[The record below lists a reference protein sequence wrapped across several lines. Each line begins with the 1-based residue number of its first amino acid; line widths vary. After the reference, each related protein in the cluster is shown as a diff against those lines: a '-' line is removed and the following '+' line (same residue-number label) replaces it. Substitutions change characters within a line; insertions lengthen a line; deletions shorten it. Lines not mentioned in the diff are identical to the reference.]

1 MEAEH
6 FEIAEFLGRYPPFD
20 QLPPQELNRVATH
33 LEISYYRAGSDIFRF
48 GEEIRDLGVI
58 RSGSVEIYRRNGD
71 LYNRLSTGDLFGQLG
86 LLMSNRVRL
95 PSRAIEDSLI
105 YFIPEVIFTDLCERF
120 ETFALFVEVDNRD
133 LLNRAV
139 TEQKQ
144 SYALSG
150 SKLSDILTR
159 QPVLASQEESI
170 RKAAIKMAEE
180 NVSSLLIVE
189 EIIPLEDD
197 GVVQSRLVGI
207 VTDRDL
213 RRRVVAKGYDI
224 DRPIAE
230 VMTASPVTATD
241 DTYVFEAMLTML
253 RLNLHHLPVLSN
265 QRPVGVV
272 AISDL
277 VRYESK
283 NSLYIV
289 SQIHRAQSLE
299 ELVQLSNEV
308 EPCFVRMV
316 QDDANSEMIASAMS
330 TIGLSFKQRL
340 LELSEMRLGNPPV
353 PYCFLALGSMARDEQ
368 LLVTDQDNALI
379 LADEYRPELH
389 ARYFE
394 QLAQEVCDGLAACG
408 YKLCSGEI
416 MATNPEWRK
425 TESQWRECFANWID
439 NPDPEAL
446 LNCSIFFDLEGVFGE
461 TRWAVELNQ
470 FIVDRARQSAKFL
483 SSMARNAL
491 LRTPP
496 LGFFKDFVMEQD
508 GEHRRTINLKRRG
521 TAPLV
526 DLIRV
531 HALACGSTSRNS
543 FSRIASVTAAGLLP
557 DGRASELRYAMEYL
571 MMVRIRHQVED
582 IEAGEEPANT
592 IEPDKLSSFERRN
605 LKEAFNVIS
614 NAQRFLKFR
623 YPSGRN

>member
-20 QLPPQELNRVATH
+20 QLPPAELNRVATN
-33 LEISYYRAGSDIFRF
+33 LEVSYYRAGADIFRF
-48 GEEIRDLGVI
+48 GDEIHELCVV
-58 RSGSVEIYRRNGD
+58 RSGSVEIYRRNGE
-71 LYNRLSTGDLFGQLG
+71 LYNRLSAGDLFGQLG

-105 YFIPEVIFTDLCERF
+105 YFIPEEIFTDLSERF

-144 SYALSG
+144 SSPLSG
-150 SKLSDILTR
+150 ARLADILTR
-159 QPVLASQEESI
+159 KPVMVTRDESI
-170 RKAAIKMAEE
+170 RNAAIRMADE

-189 EIIPLEDD
+189 EIIPFEDD
-197 GVVQSRLVGI
+197 GVVQSRLAGI

-213 RRRVVAKGYDI
+213 RRRVVATGFDTE
-224 DRPIAE
+224 RPIAE
-230 VMTASPVTATD
+230 VMTASPVTASD
-241 DTYVFEAMLTML
+241 DTYLFEAMLTML

-265 QRPVGVV
+265 QRPIGVV

-289 SQIHRAQSLE
+289 SQIHRAQSLD
-299 ELVQLSNEV
+299 ELVQLSKEV
-308 EPCFVRMV
+308 EHCFVRMV
-316 QDDANSEMIASAMS
+316 QDDANSEMIGSAMS
-330 TIGLSFKQRL
+330 TIGISFKQRL
-340 LELSEMRLGNPPV
+340 LELSELRLGKPPI

-368 LLVTDQDNALI
+368 LLVTDQDNGLI
-379 LADEYRPELH
+379 LADDYRPELH
-389 ARYFE
+389 ADYFE
-394 QLAQEVCDGLAACG
+394 ALAEEVCAGLAACG
-408 YKLCSGEI
+408 YKLCSGQI
-416 MATNPEWRK
+416 MATNPKWRK
-425 TESQWRECFANWID
+425 TVSQWRDCFADWID

-446 LNCSIFFDLEGVFGE
+446 LNCSIFFDLEGVYGE
-461 TRWAVELNQ
+461 TAWADELNQ
-470 FIVDRARQSAKFL
+470 FIVDRSRQSAKFL

-521 TAPLV
+521 TAPLA

-543 FSRIASVTAAGLLP
+543 FSRIADVTAAGILP
-557 DGRASELRYAMEYL
+557 DGRATDLRDAMEYL

-582 IEAGEEPANT
+582 IEAGEAPENT

>member
-144 SYALSG
+144 SHALSG

-425 TESQWRECFANWID
+425 TEAQWRECFANWID

>member
-20 QLPPQELNRVATH
+20 QLPPQELQRVAAN
-33 LEISYYRAGSDIFRF
+33 LEVSYYRAGSDIFQF
-48 GEEIRDLGVI
+48 GDEIRELCVI
-58 RSGSVEIYRRNGD
+58 RSGSVEIYRRNGE
-71 LYNRLSTGDLFGQLG
+71 LYNRLSEGDVFGQLG
-86 LLMSNRVRL
+86 LLMSNKIRL

-105 YFIPEVIFTDLCERF
+105 YFVPEEIFTELSDRYES
-120 ETFALFVEVDNRD
+120 FALFVEVDNREQ
-133 LLNRAV
+133 LNRAV
-139 TEQKQ
+139 SEQKQ
-144 SYALSG
+144 SNPLSG
-150 SKLSDILTR
+150 ARLSDILSR
-159 QPVLASQEESI
+159 QPVTVSRDESI
-170 RKAAIKMAEE
+170 RRAAMKMAEE
-180 NVSSLLIVE
+180 SVSSLLIVE
-189 EIIPLEDD
+189 EIAPIEDSGFAIP
-197 GVVQSRLVGI
+197 RLAGI

-213 RRRVVAKGYDI
+213 RSRVVAKGFDI

-230 VMTASPVTATD
+230 VMTASPVTATA

-253 RLNLHHLPVLSN
+253 RLNLHHLPVILN

-283 NSLYIV
+283 NSLHIV
-289 SQIHRAQSLE
+289 SQIHRAQSLD
-299 ELVQLSNEV
+299 ELIALSKEV

-316 QDDANSEMIASAMS
+316 QDDANSEMIGSAMS
-330 TIGLSFKQRL
+330 TIGISFKQRL
-340 LELSEMRLGNPPV
+340 LELSEMRLGEPPV

-368 LLVTDQDNALI
+368 LLITDQDNGLI
-379 LADEYRPELH
+379 LSDDFQPHLH
-389 ARYFE
+389 ADYFE
-394 QLAQEVCDGLAACG
+394 QLATEVCEGLAACG
-408 YKLCSGEI
+408 YKLCSGQI
-416 MATNPEWRK
+416 MATNPKWRK
-425 TESQWRECFANWID
+425 TLSQWRDCFADWID

-446 LNCSIFFDLEGVFGE
+446 LNCSIFFDLEGVYGE
-461 TRWAVELNQ
+461 SRWADELNQ
-470 FIVDRARQSAKFL
+470 FIVDRTQKSPKFL
-483 SSMARNAL
+483 SNMARNAL

-496 LGFFKDFVMEQD
+496 LGFFKGFVVEQD
-508 GEHRRTINLKRRG
+508 GEQRGTINLKRRG

-531 HALACGSTSRNS
+531 HALASGSTCRNS
-543 FSRIASVTAAGLLP
+543 FDRISDVTNAGILP
-557 DGRASELRYAMEYL
+557 DGRSTDLKDAMEYL

-582 IEAGEEPANT
+582 IESGEEPDNT
-592 IEPDKLSSFERRN
+592 IEPEKLSSFERRN

>member
-1 MEAEH
+1 VEAEH

-144 SYALSG
+144 SHALSG

>member
-20 QLPPQELNRVATH
+20 QLPPGELNRVATH

-48 GEEIRDLGVI
+48 GDEIRELGVV
-58 RSGSVEIYRRNGD
+58 RSGSVEIYRRNGE
-71 LYNRLSTGDLFGQLG
+71 LYNRLSEGDLFGQLG

-105 YFIPEVIFTDLCERF
+105 YFIPEEIFTDLSERY

-139 TEQKQ
+139 TAQKQ
-144 SYALSG
+144 SNPLSG
-150 SKLSDILTR
+150 SKLSDLLTR
-159 QPVLASQEESI
+159 QPVMASRDESI
-170 RKAAIKMAEE
+170 RSTAIRMAQE

-189 EIIPLEDD
+189 EIVPLEDD
-197 GVVQSRLVGI
+197 GVTQQRLVGI

-213 RRRVVAKGYDI
+213 RRRVVATGYDI

-230 VMTASPVTATD
+230 VMTAAPVTATH

-253 RLNLHHLPVLSN
+253 RLNLHHLPVLAN

-283 NSLYIV
+283 SSLFIV
-289 SQIHRAQSLE
+289 SQIHRAQGLD
-299 ELVQLSNEV
+299 ELIQLSSEV
-308 EPCFVRMV
+308 ESCFVRMV
-316 QDDANSEMIASAMS
+316 QDDSNSEMIASAMS

-340 LELSEMRLGNPPV
+340 LELAQIRLGSPPV

-368 LLVTDQDNALI
+368 LLVTDQDNGLI
-379 LADEYRPELH
+379 LSDEYQPELH
-389 ARYFE
+389 GAYFE
-394 QLAQEVCDGLAACG
+394 ALAQEVCNGLAACG
-408 YKLCSGEI
+408 YKLCTGQI
-416 MATNPEWRK
+416 MATNPTWRK
-425 TESQWRECFANWID
+425 TLSQWRECFANWID
-439 NPDPEAL
+439 TPDPEAL
-446 LNCSIFFDLEGVFGE
+446 LNCSIFFDLEGVYGE
-461 TRWAVELNQ
+461 TRWADELNQ
-470 FIVDRARQSAKFL
+470 FVVDRARRSAKFL

-543 FSRIASVTAAGLLP
+543 FSRIESVTAAGILP
-557 DGRASELRYAMEYL
+557 DGRATELRHAMEYL

-582 IEAGEEPANT
+582 IQAGEPPDNT
-592 IEPDKLSSFERRN
+592 IEPDKLTSFERRN
-605 LKEAFNVIS
+605 LKEAFSVIN
-614 NAQRFLKFR
+614 NAQRFLKFK
-623 YPSGRN
+623 YPAGRN

>member
-144 SYALSG
+144 SHALSG

>member
-1 MEAEH
+1 VEAEH

-144 SYALSG
+144 SHALSG

-213 RRRVVAKGYDI
+213 RRRVVAKGYNI

-425 TESQWRECFANWID
+425 TEAQWRECFANWID

>member
-394 QLAQEVCDGLAACG
+394 QLAQDVCDGLAACG